1 MFIDITYTLSTKNGN
16 GNQAAQPPPSYHT
29 RTHTNPLVNS
39 TQCVTF
45 TIRNCSGIVRGQV
58 SKRWKGLDFGLSS

>member
-16 GNQAAQPPPSYHT
+16 CIQAAQPPPSYHT

-45 TIRNCSGIVRGQV
+45 L
-58 SKRWKGLDFGLSS
+58 K